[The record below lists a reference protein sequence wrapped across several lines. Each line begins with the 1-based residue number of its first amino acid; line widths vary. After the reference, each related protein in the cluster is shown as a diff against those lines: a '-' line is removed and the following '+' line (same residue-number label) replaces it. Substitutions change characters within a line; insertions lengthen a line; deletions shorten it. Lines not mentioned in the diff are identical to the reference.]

1 MTVCVIGG
9 GVVGLACAYE
19 LASRGAAVCVLERGR
34 VGEGASKGN
43 TGWITAS
50 FSYPLAAPGVIRS
63 GMRSALSAD
72 GALVIRPSLDPAFLR
87 WLWRFR
93 ARSTVSAFREATQA
107 LMRLNAHTYET
118 LDRWLESGV
127 AFEQHVAGLVLVAHR
142 RAALAGYLEMFD
154 VLRSLGLDG
163 ISGLLPPERCVEL
176 EPAVD
181 PSAIEAGVHASNDRF
196 VQPQSLTAGLAAAL
210 PDGAVREGVDVR
222 GLERRGAGW
231 RVLLSGDV
239 IEASAVVVA
248 TGVGTRAVL
257 GERRLDVPIQPAKGY
272 SVTAVGT
279 GTRPST
285 ALYLAEAKVG
295 LSGYRDAVRVAGV
308 FELPG
313 GDGVADRGR
322 IEGMLRQTTA
332 YLRDWEPG
340 PLGDEMLWAGSRP
353 VTPDGLPIVG
363 EVPGEPGLFLA
374 TGHGMLGVTL
384 APATAAL
391 LAPVVLGERPAD
403 ELAPF
408 APRLA

>member
-19 LASRGAAVCVLERGR
+19 LASRGASVCVLERGR
-34 VGEGASKGN
+34 IGEGASKGN

-210 PDGAVREGVDVR
+210 PDGALREGVDVR

-313 GDGVADRGR
+313 GDEVADRGR

-340 PLGDEMLWAGSRP
+340 PLSDEMLWAGSRP